1 MILNID
7 VVPFQFSSGWCASGS
22 GSGCFHIFSD
32 EKWCDEHVLCSSCVD
47 HLKTKEQLYMCF
59 QDCRWWGCYTNPST
73 CLMTT
78 TSLVAISRL
87 AVLEAPS
94 LRPHFNPSFCE
105 NFTPSLASG
114 SGNYCCVLN

>member
-1 MILNID
+1 MAT
-7 VVPFQFSSGWCASGS
+7 PPARHSSKAEELRKATT
-22 GSGCFHIFSD
+22 FHPSLWGDFF
-32 EKWCDEHVLCSSCVD
+32 L
-47 HLKTKEQLYMCF
+47 TYQPPTAP

-94 LRPHFNPSFCE
+94 LRPHSNPSFCE

-114 SGNYCCVLN
+114 SGNYCYVLN